1 MTKMDR
7 MTPMAVGGAL
17 AAVFLSMIVDGSSPT
32 LLFKPAPIL
41 LVFGGTAAAAAAGFM
56 KNDVKKFKDV
66 LKAALG
72 VPEADPSDEIA
83 KLVNLAE
90 LARRDGLLALDKAA
104 EGVEDPFF
112 RRGLEMTA
120 DGVDPEEIQ
129 EILEGEIIALKERHK
144 AGSKFFGDMGGF
156 SPTLGIIG
164 TVIGLIHVLANLS
177 NPNVIGP
184 AIGSAFTATLW
195 GVLAANLLWLPIS
208 NKLKRASEL
217 EVHHKRMIVDGLLAI
232 QAGSSPRL
240 IHARLQSYLPAS
252 ERGSTGRASKEAA

>member
-17 AAVFLSMIVDGSSPT
+17 AAVFLSMSVDGSSPT
-32 LLFKPAPIL
+32 LLFKPAPII
-41 LVFGGTAAAAAAGFM
+41 LVFGGTFAAAAAGFM
-56 KNDVKKFKDV
+56 MSDVKRVKDII
-66 LKAALG
+66 KAAMG
-72 VPEADPSDEIA
+72 VPEADPSEEIA
-83 KLVNLAE
+83 KLVSLAE

-104 EGVEDPFF
+104 EGVADPFF

-129 EILEGEIIALKERHK
+129 EILEGEIVALKERHR
-144 AGSKFFGDMGGF
+144 AGAKFFGDMGGF

-217 EVHHKRMIVDGLLAI
+217 EVHQKRLIIDGLLAI

-240 IHARLQSYLPAS
+240 IQTRLQSYLATN
-252 ERGSTGRASKEAA
+252 ERGDGARSSKEAA